1 MERNCAKSYIF
12 RRIQTACDNH
22 SRVKVC
28 EIRRFLHGH
37 RLLLSIV
44 NGMELCKN
52 LCFSK
57 GYMTLVTIIKDTNFT
72 MGTGRLWQSWVERE
86 LLNPTLF
93 QGIKSILILNVN
105 ETESGNPKSFRQ
117 HWSPIWVTN
126 GNNFAKYNGHAS
138 YANVTMRF
146 FRFPMQN
153 KQIRAPQARPN
164 WRISD
169 FGRSQNISERRGEW
183 GGGSGPYSA
192 WHRRKQKPSGIRDL
206 CLHQFIDKDLANV
219 CLRLSFL
226 HST

>member
-1 MERNCAKSYIF
+1 MQRNCPKSYIF
-12 RRIQTACDNH
+12 RRIQTVCDNH

-44 NGMELCKN
+44 NGMGLCKN

-72 MGTGRLWQSWVERE
+72 TGTGRLWQSCVERE

-93 QGIKSILILNVN
+93 QRIKSILILNVN

-117 HWSPIWVTN
+117 YWPHIWVTN

-164 WRISD
+164 
-169 FGRSQNISERRGEW
+169 
-183 GGGSGPYSA
+183 
-192 WHRRKQKPSGIRDL
+192 
-206 CLHQFIDKDLANV
+206 
-219 CLRLSFL
+219 
-226 HST
+226 